1 MPYKL
6 IATKYICRNV
16 DGKKERR
23 IKAMI
28 DGTAELIIKSQRL
41 VLLVFHRF
49 YNIVYFSLVDETW
62 LNLKRSLGIYDVPT
76 HF

>member
-6 IATKYICRNV
+6 IVTKYICRNV
-16 DGKKERR
+16 DRKKERHIR
-23 IKAMI
+23 AII
-28 DGTAELIIKSQRL
+28 DGTAGLIIKSQRL
-41 VLLVFHRF
+41 VLLVFRWF

-62 LNLKRSLGIYDVPT
+62 LNLKRSLGIYGVLT